1 MGEIAGSYYRWSEEN
16 TKNIPEK
23 PGVYAFYDKKNVLI
37 YIGSS
42 SNLRER
48 FRHYWTTNFEEDPC
62 KRATKKY
69 KREFTSNY
77 EAREKAL
84 LEQYKR
90 EHGKLPKCN
99 EKII

>member
-1 MGEIAGSYYRWSEEN
+1 MGEISGEYYEWNEEN
-16 TKNIPEK
+16 TRRIQEA
-23 PGVYAFYDKKNVLI
+23 PGVYGLYDENHILI

-48 FRHYWTTNFEEDPC
+48 FRHYWTTNFEGDPC
-62 KRATKKY
+62 KRATKSY
-69 KREFTSNY
+69 KREFTANY
-77 EAREKAL
+77 EARERAL
-84 LEQYKR
+84 LDQYRK